1 MIGRLIIGAAL
12 TGGIVLAAELSA
24 EANDWLGGRFGVRPY
39 VARHYGW
46 QGWSNA
52 DPNFSRPPVITGYN
66 PYTGAYFW
74 RPGPTRYRNGHVPVY
89 IPRYDR
95 TGRVLYYK
103 QVLVP

>member
-1 MIGRLIIGAAL
+1 MIKHLIIGVTL
-12 TGGIVLAAELSA
+12 TASIVLLAESSA
-24 EANDWLGGRFGVRPY
+24 VANDWLGRRNGVAQY
-39 VARHYGW
+39 TARHYGW

-52 DPNFSRPPVITGYN
+52 DPNFSRPPVVTGYN

-95 TGRVLYYK
+95 NGRVLYYK